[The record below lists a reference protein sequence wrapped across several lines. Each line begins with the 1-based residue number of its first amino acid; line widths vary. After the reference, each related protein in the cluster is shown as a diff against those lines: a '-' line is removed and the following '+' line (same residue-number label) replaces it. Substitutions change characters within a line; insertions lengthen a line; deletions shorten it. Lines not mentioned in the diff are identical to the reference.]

1 MQIIK
6 SFFKFFLFVL
16 PIGAFGQSTYLNQGT
31 NDAMFIDRME
41 IKQQKNTD
49 FNFSTLRPFN
59 RKHIVSEAIFLDSA
73 RMGYKDSTGVDKYKE
88 WTDLDL
94 TAVDEYNLN
103 RLMMN
108 NSEWVTTPKK
118 SFWFTSIMFVLLL

>member
-6 SFFKFFLFVL
+6 SFFKIFLFVL
-16 PIGAFGQSTYLNQGT
+16 PIGTFAQSTYLNQGT
-31 NDAMFIDRME
+31 NDALFIDRME

-49 FNFSTLRPFN
+49 FNFSSVRPFN
-59 RKHIVSEAIFLDSA
+59 RKHIVAEAIFLDSA

-94 TAVDEYNLN
+94 TAVDEYNLH

-108 NSEWVTTPKK
+108 NSEWVTTPKED
-118 SFWFTSIMFVLLL
+118 L